1 MKASLALL
9 PFEVEAKYESLIPPL
24 NPPQPPLLRGV
35 PKAGDLSADLVIID
49 ANVLKDNP
57 SSLQNLKT
65 PAILIHAQDFTGD
78 REALKKSGFAGFYTK
93 PFLVEEWVEI
103 IRSALVR

>member
-9 PFEVEAKYESLIPPL
+9 PFEVEAKYEAIIPASTSHIDLI
-24 NPPQPPLLRGV
+24 
-35 PKAGDLSADLVIID
+35 IID
-49 ANVLKDNP
+49 ANILKDN
-57 SSLQNLKT
+57 LAGFQNLKT